1 MLVICAILSIGGSVS
16 SCTPCCGLNS
26 IVVTMLLV
34 GECQSKRGNW
44 IYFWKAVIIF
54 WCNKGLK
61 MIEGQ
66 MRDESS
72 TPLFILIFF
81 QRWVGLQP
89 LDKDG
94 GGGHHGGQRQGR
106 GGGHR
111 HHHRQHIVVIGV
123 SNNNYHLH
131 HFRWGSSRW
140 TTCCTME
147 TKRSRI
153 PWRLFPALNII
164 RFSQPMSFQMRI
176 KQAQRRT
183 WHDSIYID
191 DE

>member
-1 MLVICAILSIGGSVS
+1 MLYVLVICAILSIGGSMS

-34 GECQSKRGNW
+34 GECQSKRDNW
-44 IYFWKAVIIF
+44 NCFWKKCDCF
-54 WCNKGLK
+54 LMQQG
-61 MIEGQ
+61 IENEWGMKVH
-66 MRDESS
+66 MRR
-72 TPLFILIFF
+72 LFILIFF

-94 GGGHHGGQRQGR
+94 RGGHHGGQRQGR

-131 HFRWGSSRW
+131 HFRWGSSLW
-140 TTCCTME
+140 TTCCTRE

-164 RFSQPMSFQMRI
+164 RFSQPMRI

-183 WHDSIYID
+183 WHDSDYND